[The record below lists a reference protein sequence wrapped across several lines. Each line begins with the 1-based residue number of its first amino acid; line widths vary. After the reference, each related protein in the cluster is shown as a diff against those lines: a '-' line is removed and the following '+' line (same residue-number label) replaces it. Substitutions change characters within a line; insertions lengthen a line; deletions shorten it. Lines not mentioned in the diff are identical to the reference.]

1 MTRRVNLFGVGV
13 RNEPATRKGDS
24 KMDAKAEFQKMWKD
38 VAASA
43 REFAAL
49 GLSYSSKALEVA
61 GARIKK
67 AEETLKEKAEKI
79 APEKNGAQAPAAPG
93 EQTEIK

>member
-1 MTRRVNLFGVGV
+1 
-13 RNEPATRKGDS
+13 
-24 KMDAKAEFQKMWKD
+24 MDPKAEFQKVWKD

-61 GARIKK
+61 GAKIKK
-67 AEETLKEKAEKI
+67 AEETLKVQAVKLADKDDV
-79 APEKNGAQAPAAPG
+79 APSEPVKTDAPAAAP
-93 EQTEIK
+93 ENDSK

>member
-1 MTRRVNLFGVGV
+1 
-13 RNEPATRKGDS
+13 
-24 KMDAKAEFQKMWKD
+24 MDPKAEFQKVLKD

-61 GARIKK
+61 GAKLKK
-67 AEETLKEKAEKI
+67 AEESLKVQAEKLGT
-79 APEKNGAQAPAAPG
+79 EKTD
-93 EQTEIK
+93 TEMK

>member
-1 MTRRVNLFGVGV
+1 
-13 RNEPATRKGDS
+13 
-24 KMDAKAEFQKMWKD
+24 MDAKAEFQKMWKD

-61 GARIKK
+61 GAKIKK
-67 AEETLKEKAEKI
+67 AEETLKAQAGKI
-79 APEKNGAQAPAAPG
+79 APEKPADTTAAPP
-93 EQTEIK
+93 TEIKQ

>member
-1 MTRRVNLFGVGV
+1 
-13 RNEPATRKGDS
+13 
-24 KMDAKAEFQKMWKD
+24 MDPKAEIQKVWKD

-61 GARIKK
+61 GAKIKK
-67 AEETLKEKAEKI
+67 AEETLKVQADKLSDKDGKTETD
-79 APEKNGAQAPAAPG
+79 APASAPG
-93 EQTEIK
+93 DDTK